1 MKRDQF
7 SFIFNLIQ
15 RALKGKTRWYSNLS
29 DVGECSVDGSLN
41 SVPSLVASFLAVV
54 AFDDGHVEGVRGRE
68 GRGQEVDDADQ
79 QNASFDLQNENK
91 LKVTNVRISFFS
103 ILSVLGTLSVFSYQ
117 HRQTDEYD

>member
-1 MKRDQF
+1 
-7 SFIFNLIQ
+7 
-15 RALKGKTRWYSNLS
+15 
-29 DVGECSVDGSLN
+29 
-41 SVPSLVASFLAVV
+41 
-54 AFDDGHVEGVRGRE
+54 VEGVRGRE

-103 ILSVLGTLSVFSYQ
+103 ILSVLGTLSVFPYQ